1 MRTLILLVAL
11 STIVASQAIA
21 GRLDL
26 AIIQYTD
33 GRNIDSVADA
43 LKKADLAQLAD
54 ADKTQSKVGI
64 LQGGW
69 VLFAQSIGVASE
81 SKFAN
86 STRIG
91 NSRADVSGSLSKGS
105 IAVTVQLTSGIKAG
119 LRKFSEATYSGSGS
133 IASGSCQILSLS
145 KSKGQSLSLIKGLP
159 AQTVDYNFTNLLVA
173 RYTP

>member
-11 STIVASQAIA
+11 STLVASQAIA
-21 GRLDL
+21 GRLDI
-26 AIIQYTD
+26 AIIQFTD
-33 GRNIDSVADA
+33 GRDIDSVAEA
-43 LKKADLAQLAD
+43 LKKTDLAQLAD
-54 ADKTQSKVGI
+54 ADKTQSNVRI

-69 VLFAQSIGVASE
+69 VLFAQSIGVAPD

-91 NSRADVSGSLSKGS
+91 NSRADVSGSFSKGS
-105 IAVTVQLTSGIKAG
+105 IALTVQLTTGIKAG

-133 IASGSCQILSLS
+133 IAGGSSQILSLS

-159 AQTVDYNFTNLLVA
+159 AQTVDYNCTNLLVA